1 MPRSYP
7 DLKLIS
13 AMTSKASYL
22 HEAAGKLDACL
33 TWSIET
39 DQMASE
45 SARRGDENTFD
56 ANLSASAS
64 DSAKARAHLV
74 KFDKH
79 LADLIALRGQLA
91 EAIDLPMFSHIS
103 SEARYPDREALDM

>member
-13 AMTSKASYL
+13 TMTEKASDL
-22 HEAAGKLDACL
+22 HEAAGEMDACL
-33 TWSIET
+33 TWAIEM

-45 SARRGDENTFD
+45 SARRGDEHTFD
-56 ANLSASAS
+56 ANLSASAR
-64 DSAKARAHLV
+64 DAATVRAQLV

-79 LADLIALRGQLA
+79 LADLITLRGQLA
-91 EAIDLPMFSHIS
+91 EATGIPMFSHIGV
-103 SEARYPDREALDM
+103 ADRYPDRETLDM